1 MSAQLEHE
9 MAAFNV
15 QHQDAM
21 EGARRLWDE
30 EKRALRVAQAEE
42 LQCCFEQLRASLTK
56 LVCSPPERNAVPEQ
70 MHLPPSEAPPPDRCR
85 RRLPFSR
92 SRRPEIAKESC
103 AHAVVENPTCS
114 RGFLTGSAGIDRR

>member
-9 MAAFNV
+9 MPAFNV
-15 QHQDAM
+15 QHQDAT

-42 LQCCFEQLRASLTK
+42 LQRCFEQLRASLTK
-56 LVCSPPERNAVPEQ
+56 LVSSTPERNAVPEQ
-70 MHLPPSEAPPPDRCR
+70 MHLPPSEAPPDRCR

-92 SRRPEIAKESC
+92 SRRPEIAKEGC
-103 AHAVVENPTCS
+103 AHAVVENPTRS
-114 RGFLTGSAGIDRR
+114 RGFLTGSAGIDRS